1 MKKSSK
7 KIYFIISFSLIILL
21 GITVVGYRMFF
32 IPKEDAI
39 TYVLQA
45 REANL
50 YFDYKKADSF
60 YRYAVRAD
68 STNSNILEEYMLFS
82 ILQRD
87 EKKAKQLAKEIL
99 KYNPSHFLANLVFIT
114 FTVKDGNLE
123 KALDHLVVLKPE
135 PDSLNDILFSILL
148 SIKYYQ
154 DGDMKK
160 FEDALAP
167 IKVSLPELYYYEV
180 FQLALLKDN
189 NNAAKAALLTLN
201 KQYMSIDTITLY
213 SALLLREGHNPQ
225 AMENFKLY
233 LDDHFLSES
242 KIKDYLDNVNTK
254 PNLYTLLSMVVY
266 KLSSLMSSKVNPIYN
281 SSDEV
286 ALLNIAL
293 MLNDNNQMARLG
305 VANFY
310 ERIGDYNSAINMY
323 NAVPENSYYAR
334 LAYPQVIEILKN
346 LNKDKD
352 AINQVDKYLKAD
364 PTNARLLLERG
375 HLYHKEKQYKN
386 AIESYTQALA
396 SSQKYNYNLGIWL
409 SYYFRGVSNDKQ
421 GNWEAAEKD
430 LLAAKNIDATDTL
443 LVNYLAYS
451 WITRGKNIQE
461 ALRML
466 KNSLKSNPKQAN
478 LLDSYSWGLF
488 KTGKYKQAL
497 FYATK
502 SSQIMPY
509 DPIIIDHYGDI
520 LWQNGYRNEAKEQWK
535 IASNLDSTGVL
546 PKITDKINGNLP
558 SYLKTR
564 VKTKAKSFKKH

>member
-7 KIYFIISFSLIILL
+7 KIYFIISFSLIIFL
-21 GITVVGYRMFF
+21 GIAVVSYRMFF

-68 STNSNILEEYMLFS
+68 SSNPNILEEYMLFS
-82 ILQRD
+82 VLQRD
-87 EKKAKQLAKEIL
+87 EKKARQLATKVL
-99 KYNPSHFLANLVFIT
+99 KYNPSHFLANLIITT
-114 FTVKDGNLE
+114 FTVKDNNLE

-154 DGDMKK
+154 EGNMRN

-167 IKVSLPELYYYEV
+167 IKVSLPELYYYEI
-180 FQLALLKDN
+180 FHLALLKGN
-189 NNAAKAALLTLN
+189 NNVAKAALLTLN

-213 SALLLREGHNPQ
+213 SALLLKEEHEPQ

-233 LDDHFLSES
+233 LDDHFLEES
-242 KIKDYLDNVNTK
+242 KIKEYLANVNTSQD
-254 PNLYTLLSMVVY
+254 LDTLLSTIVY
-266 KLSSLMSSKVNPIYN
+266 KLSSLMSAKVNPIYN

-286 ALLNIAL
+286 ALLDIAL
-293 MLNDNNQMARLG
+293 MLNNNNQMARLG

-310 ERIGDYNSAINMY
+310 ERIGDYNSAISMY
-323 NAVPENSYYAR
+323 NAVPQNSYYAR
-334 LAYPQVIEILKN
+334 LAYPQVIEILKS

-352 AINQVDKYLKAD
+352 AITQVDKYLKAD

-375 HLYHKEKQYKN
+375 HLYHKEKQYKK

-396 SSQKYNYNLGIWL
+396 SSQKYNYTLGIWL

-430 LLAAKNIDATDTL
+430 LLAAKSIDATDPL

-451 WITRGKNIQE
+451 WITRGINVKE
-461 ALRML
+461 ALTML
-466 KNSLKSNPKQAN
+466 RNSLKNNPKQAN

-497 FYATK
+497 TYTTK
-502 SSQIMPY
+502 ASKIMPY
-509 DPIIIDHYGDI
+509 DPTIIDHYGDI
-520 LWQNGYRNEAKEQWK
+520 LWKNGYKKEAEGQWK
-535 IASNLDSTGVL
+535 IAANLDSTGIL
-546 PKITDKINGNLP
+546 PKITDKINGKLP
-558 SYLKTR
+558 SYLN
-564 VKTKAKSFKKH
+564 TKPKPKILKKH

>member
-520 LWQNGYRNEAKEQWK
+520 LWQNGYKNEAKEQWK